1 MIISVSPLNLFV
13 IENSF
18 INYDYISNVFKNNPF
33 AKMFVYILDDHV
45 LGYLYY
51 SDIYDRIEINNIEV
65 ISLYRNKGVGT
76 HLMKKLVS
84 LDKDITLEV
93 REDNL
98 SAISLYKKFSFY
110 KVATRKG
117 YYGDKDGIL
126 MERRK

>member
-1 MIISVSPLNLFV
+1 
-13 IENSF
+13 
-18 INYDYISNVFKNNPF
+18 
-33 AKMFVYILDDHV
+33 MFVYILDDHV